1 MLTYADVCLTGTKKA
16 VRGYV
21 EEQIHC
27 PTNSEEDLS
36 MNPGWLVQK
45 YKY

>member
-27 PTNSEEDLS
+27 PTNADLHPKPQTL
-36 MNPGWLVQK
+36 NPK
-45 YKY
+45 P